1 MTDILIPDVPDK
13 VLATID
19 NNAKRLGIS
28 RVEYVHRLL
37 AQERP
42 IDAEPV
48 TLEHLKNFAQ
58 LTADLNDPEVMSGAW
73 S

>member
-1 MTDILIPDVPDK
+1 MTDVLIPDVPDE

-19 NNAKRLGIS
+19 VNAKRLGIS
-28 RVEYVHRLL
+28 RVDYVQRLL

-48 TLEHLKNFAQ
+48 TLEHLRRFAE
-58 LTADLNDPEVMSGAW
+58 LAADLGDPEVMSGAW